1 MTASQALPGCE
12 NWCGNISIPYP
23 FGTREGCYTE
33 ENFLVTCNVSFSPPK
48 LYLTNS
54 SIEITDLFLSGQL
67 RVSSWIARDCYN
79 KQHLRVSNNNPW
91 MRFSKFPISHTR
103 NKFIAV
109 GCDTYAV
116 ITGSQG
122 RDYTTGCLSLCDS
135 IGNVINGSCSGIGC
149 CQAIIP
155 KEVRSFSISVNSYEN
170 HTNVW
175 DFNPCSYGFVVEDN
189 TYNFS
194 SLDLQTFQ
202 NRTSVPVVLDWS
214 IGNETCNTAE
224 QNLTSFACKENSECS
239 NFDNGPGYR
248 CNCSEGYEG
257 NPYLSNGCQDIDECK
272 ISSPCNMTCHNLP
285 GTYNCSCPIGYE
297 GDGRKNGSGCS
308 RIPSK
313 KLPLVNIALGISISI
328 LVLLLGGSWLYWGF
342 RQRKIIKLREKF
354 FEQNGG
360 IMLQQQLLKRDGSFQ
375 SSKRHG
381 SVKSFEIFTEVSL
394 KKATN
399 NYHESRILGQG
410 GQGTVYK
417 GILPDNTIVAIKK
430 SKIGDKSQIEQFIN
444 EVTILSQIN
453 HINVVKLLGCCLETQ
468 VPLLVYEFVTNGTL
482 FDHIHTRSRSISSI
496 TWENRLRIANETAGV
511 LSYLHSA
518 ADPPIIH
525 RDVKSNNI
533 LLDENYTAK
542 VSDFGASRL
551 FPTDQTQLATL
562 VQGTFGY
569 LDPEYFH
576 TSQLTEKSDVYSF
589 GVLLV
594 ELLTGKMALSFDRPE
609 NERNLA
615 VYFVSS
621 MKEDRLFEIVDEQT
635 VTEAKAEQLWGVAN
649 LAKRCLELKGDER
662 PTMKE
667 IGIELEGL
675 RMMEKHSWVTDNKNS
690 EETQYLLGDISD
702 AYGGGSGG
710 GSTSISAA
718 YDSMTNHVMSP
729 FEGGR

>member
-1 MTASQALPGCE
+1 MYYLPLIFLQLVIAWLLGVAAMAASQALPDCE

-23 FGTREGCYTE
+23 FGTKEGCYIE
-33 ENFLVTCNVSFSPPK
+33 ESFLVTCDVSFSPPK

-54 SIEITDLFLSGQL
+54 AIEITDLFLSGQL

-79 KQHLRVSNNNPW
+79 KQHLREFNNKPW
-91 MRFSKFPISHTR
+91 MRFRKFPISHNR

-135 IGNVINGSCSGIGC
+135 IGSMINGSCSGIGC

-155 KEVRSFSISVNSYEN
+155 KEVRSFNISVNSYEN

-194 SLDLQTFQ
+194 SLDLQNFQ

-272 ISSPCNMTCHNLP
+272 ISSPCNMTCHNLL
-285 GTYNCSCPIGYE
+285 GTYNCSCPEGYE
-297 GDGRKNGSGCS
+297 GDGRKDGSGCS

-328 LVLLLGGSWLYWGF
+328 SVLLLGGSWLYWGF

-360 IMLQQQLLKRDGSFQ
+360 IMLQQQLLKRDGLFQ

-381 SVKSFEIFTEVSL
+381 S
-394 KKATN
+394 
-399 NYHESRILGQG
+399 
-410 GQGTVYK
+410 TV
-417 GILPDNTIVAIKK
+417 N
-430 SKIGDKSQIEQFIN
+430 
-444 EVTILSQIN
+444 
-453 HINVVKLLGCCLETQ
+453 
-468 VPLLVYEFVTNGTL
+468 
-482 FDHIHTRSRSISSI
+482 
-496 TWENRLRIANETAGV
+496 
-511 LSYLHSA
+511 
-518 ADPPIIH
+518 
-525 RDVKSNNI
+525 
-533 LLDENYTAK
+533 
-542 VSDFGASRL
+542 
-551 FPTDQTQLATL
+551 
-562 VQGTFGY
+562 
-569 LDPEYFH
+569 
-576 TSQLTEKSDVYSF
+576 
-589 GVLLV
+589 
-594 ELLTGKMALSFDRPE
+594 
-609 NERNLA
+609 
-615 VYFVSS
+615 
-621 MKEDRLFEIVDEQT
+621 
-635 VTEAKAEQLWGVAN
+635 EAKAEQLRGVAN

-702 AYGGGSGG
+702 AYGGGGGGGG